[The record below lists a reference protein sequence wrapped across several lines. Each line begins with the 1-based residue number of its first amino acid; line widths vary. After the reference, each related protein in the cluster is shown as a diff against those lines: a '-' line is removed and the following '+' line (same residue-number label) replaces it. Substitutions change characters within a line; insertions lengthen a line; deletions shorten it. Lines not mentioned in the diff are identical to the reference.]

1 MAHSSGEKPELV
13 LQGVN
18 CDTKEGI
25 LLMYFKF
32 EHCCLTANQ
41 LTRVTEHL
49 FILYLKTQM
58 KNIFRKLTKARKE
71 QLNPELFF
79 DLF

>member
-18 CDTKEGI
+18 GDTKEGI

-32 EHCCLTANQ
+32 EHCCLTEGAVKVQ
-41 LTRVTEHL
+41 PGTAVLSATWSS
-49 FILYLKTQM
+49 
-58 KNIFRKLTKARKE
+58 
-71 QLNPELFF
+71 
-79 DLF
+79 